1 MKRFWDTASVVRE
14 AERFAIRLDGRPM
27 RLPGGP
33 VLSLASEALAAAI
46 AAEWQAAGGMKG
58 GTLRAED
65 VPLTRLAGTAQERV
79 APDPGATIDA
89 LARYAETDLLCYR
102 AERPDTLVALQA
114 RLWQPW
120 LDRARSLYGA
130 EFRVA
135 HGVMPVLQSADTIM
149 SMRAALAG
157 MTPFT
162 LAGLGIL
169 VPAMGSLVLGMA
181 VAEGALGAEEASSL
195 AFLDELF
202 QAEFWGDD
210 AQAAERRRLVAAD
223 ILDAARFIQLSQAGL
238 AL

>member
-1 MKRFWDTASVVRE
+1 
-14 AERFAIRLDGRPM
+14 
-27 RLPGGP
+27 
-33 VLSLASEALAAAI
+33 
-46 AAEWQAAGGMKG
+46 
-58 GTLRAED
+58 
-65 VPLTRLAGTAQERV
+65 
-79 APDPGATIDA
+79 
-89 LARYAETDLLCYR
+89 
-102 AERPDTLVALQA
+102 
-114 RLWQPW
+114 
-120 LDRARSLYGA
+120 
-130 EFRVA
+130 
-135 HGVMPVLQSADTIM
+135 MPVLQSADTIM